1 MWNEAWMNK
10 VAKVTWVSVAIL
22 LAIVLI
28 AFLATRGGS

>member
-1 MWNEAWMNK
+1 MNK